1 MFFLTLPLGF
11 VMLIGAIFTGVDIYR
26 FLRKHPT
33 LGRTPHTA
41 VTTSVVTVTV
51 MAGLMAA
58 PYYFSPYGVFGLG
71 GWVRLA
77 LAAMYVLFLVIG
89 VRHIL
94 KWVGV
99 IRKSETDCG
108 CDGKA
113 SDKK

>member
-1 MFFLTLPLGF
+1 MFVLTFLLGF
-11 VMLIGAIFTGVDIYR
+11 PMLIGAIFTAVDIYR

-41 VTTSVVTVTV
+41 VTTSVITVTV
-51 MAGLMAA
+51 MVGLMTA
-58 PYYFSPYGVFGLG
+58 PYYFSPYGAFGLG
-71 GWVRLA
+71 GWIRLA
-77 LAAMYVLFLVIG
+77 LLGIYLLFLVIG

-99 IRKSETDCG
+99 IRKSEDCG
-108 CDGKA
+108 CDDKA